1 MTAGRGRGKISPE
14 ALVAEFLTN
23 FERDRYEI
31 QIGKTKLLVIL
42 DRIMP
47 TLAERFIRLGL

>member
-14 ALVAEFLTN
+14 TLVAEFWTD

-31 QIGKTKLLVIL
+31 RIGKTKLLVIL

-47 TLAERFIRLGL
+47 TLAEQFIRSGL